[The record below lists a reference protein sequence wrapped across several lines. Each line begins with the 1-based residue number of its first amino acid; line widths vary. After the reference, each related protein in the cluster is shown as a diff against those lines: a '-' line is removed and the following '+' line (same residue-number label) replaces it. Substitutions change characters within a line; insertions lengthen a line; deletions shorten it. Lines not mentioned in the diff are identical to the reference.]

1 MLYKFATT
9 VALAASLVSA
19 QTHTVCNPLEKK
31 CPNDKAVGSKPVV
44 VDYTQGKND
53 FFDVFDGTTLTYD
66 KDLGAVFSIENKM
79 QAPTVGSHKTIFFG
93 KVEVELRA
101 AKGAGI
107 VTSLVLQS
115 LDLDEIDWEW
125 IGNDVAQV
133 QTNYFSKGCDKVFD
147 RGTYEPVANPQ
158 DEFHTYTIEW
168 TPKELKWI
176 INGQVVRTLVN
187 TGLEGCSGYPQ
198 TPMQI
203 KLGTWVGGRDD
214 KPEGTVTWA
223 GGLANFDEAPFKG
236 YYRKVTIVDYMG
248 GDGTPGSGAK
258 EATEYQWTDHSGHAD
273 SIKVLVDGKSDDS
286 EKTTTSSSKTSTK
299 TAPSTTLTTVTSS
312 GASSTPSASG
322 SSTPSD
328 SETSGTGTG
337 TGGAGPTNT
346 GGAAPS
352 QSTGPV
358 NSGSDKLALPL
369 GVGLAALIA
378 ALL

>member
-1 MLYKFATT
+1 MFYRFATT

-31 CPNDKAVGSKPVV
+31 CPNDKAVGSKQVV
-44 VDYTQGKND
+44 VDYTKGKND
-53 FFDVFDGTTLTYD
+53 FFYELEGTTLKYD
-66 KDLGAVFSIENKM
+66 KDLGAIFAIESKM
-79 QAPTVGSHKTIFFG
+79 QAPTVASEKTIFFG

-133 QTNYFSKGCDKVFD
+133 QTNYFSKGCDKVYD

-187 TGLEGCSGYPQ
+187 SGLEGCSGYPQ

-214 KPEGTVTWA
+214 KPPGTVEWA
-223 GGLANFDEAPFKG
+223 GGLANFDEAPFLG
-236 YYRKVTIVDYMG
+236 YYRRITITDYMG

-258 EATEYQWTDHSGHAD
+258 EATEYQWTDHSGSAE
-273 SIKVLVDGKSDDS
+273 SIKVIVDGKASDDD
-286 EKTTTSSSKTSTK
+286 KTTTSSSATKSATKTS
-299 TAPSTTLTTVTSS
+299 STTLTTVTSS
-312 GASSTPSASG
+312 AASSTASASE
-322 SSTPSD
+322 SSTPD
-328 SETSGTGTG
+328 DEETSATGTG
-337 TGGAGPTNT
+337 ASGATNT

-352 QSTGPV
+352 QTSGPAT
-358 NSGSDKLALPL
+358 SGSGKLAASLM
-369 GVGLAALIA
+369 GIA
-378 ALL
+378 ALFAALL

>member
-1 MLYKFATT
+1 MLYRFATT

-31 CPNDKAVGSKPVV
+31 CPNDKAVGSKQVV

-53 FFDVFDGTTLTYD
+53 FFKVLEGTTLKYD
-66 KDLGAVFSIENKM
+66 KDLGAIFSIESKM
-79 QAPTVGSHKTIFFG
+79 QAPTVASEKTIFFG

-133 QTNYFSKGCDKVFD
+133 QTNYFSKGCDKVYD
-147 RGTYEPVANPQ
+147 RGTYEPVSNPQ

-176 INGQVVRTLVN
+176 INGAVVRTLVN
-187 TGLEGCSGYPQ
+187 SGLEGCSGYPQ

-214 KPEGTVTWA
+214 KPAGTVEWA
-223 GGLANFDEAPFKG
+223 GGLANFDEAPFLG
-236 YYRKVTIVDYMG
+236 YYRRITITDYMG

-258 EATEYQWTDHSGHAD
+258 EATEYEWTDHSGSAE
-273 SIKVLVDGKSDDS
+273 SIKVIADGKSSDDD
-286 EKTTTSSSKTSTK
+286 KTTTSSSATKSATKSST
-299 TAPSTTLTTVTSS
+299 STTLATVTSS
-312 GASSTPSASG
+312 SASSTASASE
-322 SSTPSD
+322 SSAPSD
-328 SETSGTGTG
+328 EPSTTSTGA
-337 TGGAGPTNT
+337 GGATNT
-346 GGAAPS
+346 GGAATS
-352 QSTGPV
+352 QTSGPAS
-358 NSGSDKLALPL
+358 SGSGKLAASLM
-369 GVGLAALIA
+369 GVAALFA